1 MSIKVLFADDSATV
15 QKVAELAFEGEDVTL
30 TSVDSGD
37 KAIEKLK
44 ESKPDIVIADIS
56 MPGINGLDLCEWIK
70 KNENYR
76 DIPVLLLRSEFDE
89 FDLHLI
95 SKAGADDCI
104 TKPFKSDEL
113 IKKVKDIAGS
123 KSVMEVMNFAEES
136 VEHQINLVE
145 DIKEEKVEKNT
156 KTSELRLDEEI
167 IGEEII
173 SEETLSEELL
183 SPVEIVSP
191 ETKVKEDEIDIYGL
205 TGSED
210 IESEDIEKVKGETGK
225 GEENILEKSMA
236 GEIAEAYRDIKNLI
250 SKLEQE
256 SITEEKIKGIVIK
269 AVEDAFERKFGD
281 FFEKGLKNYTE
292 KLISDTTEKLVQS
305 LTPQLLKTMENIV
318 YEVIAVAAESFRKKG
333 NEKIKSG
340 EIS

>member
-1 MSIKVLFADDSATV
+1 MSIKVLFADDSVTV

-37 KAIEKLK
+37 KVIEKLK
-44 ESKPDIVIADIS
+44 ESKPDVVIADIS
-56 MPGINGLDLCEWIK
+56 MPGMNGLDLCEWIK

-95 SKAGADDCI
+95 SKVGADDCI

-113 IKKVKDIAGS
+113 IKKVKDIAGR
-123 KSVMEVMNFAEES
+123 KSAIETVMDFAEENIG
-136 VEHQINLVE
+136 HQINLVE
-145 DIKEEKVEKNT
+145 DIEEEKAEKNT
-156 KTSELRLDEEI
+156 DTSDLKLDDEI

-173 SEETLSEELL
+173 SEESL

-191 ETKVKEDEIDIYGL
+191 ETKMEEEKIDTYGL
-205 TGSED
+205 LDG
-210 IESEDIEKVKGETGK
+210 EDIEKVKAEIEK
-225 GEENILEKSMA
+225 IEEDENILENGRG

-305 LTPQLLKTMENIV
+305 LTPQLLKTTENIV
-318 YEVIAVAAESFRKKG
+318 YEIIATIAESFRKKE
-333 NEKIKSG
+333 NEKMKSG

>member
-1 MSIKVLFADDSATV
+1 MSIKVLFADDSVTV
-15 QKVAELAFEGEDVTL
+15 QKVAELAFEGEDITL
-30 TSVDSGD
+30 ISVYSGD

-44 ESKPDIVIADIS
+44 ESKPDVVIADIS
-56 MPGINGLDLCEWIK
+56 MPGMNGFDLCEWIK
-70 KNENYR
+70 KNENIK

-95 SKAGADDCI
+95 GKVGADDCI

-113 IKKVKDIAGS
+113 IKKVKDIAGR
-123 KSVMEVMNFAEES
+123 KSAIETVMDFAEENIETS
-136 VEHQINLVE
+136 NL
-145 DIKEEKVEKNT
+145 K
-156 KTSELRLDEEI
+156 LDDEI

-173 SEETLSEELL
+173 SEESLSL
-183 SPVEIVSP
+183 VEIVSP
-191 ETKVKEDEIDIYGL
+191 ETKMEEEKIDTYGL
-205 TGSED
+205 LDGEN
-210 IESEDIEKVKGETGK
+210 IEKVKAEIEK
-225 GEENILEKSMA
+225 FEEDENILEKGRG

-250 SKLEQE
+250 SKLEQK

-305 LTPQLLKTMENIV
+305 LTPQLLKTTENIV
-318 YEVIAVAAESFRKKG
+318 
-333 NEKIKSG
+333 
-340 EIS
+340 